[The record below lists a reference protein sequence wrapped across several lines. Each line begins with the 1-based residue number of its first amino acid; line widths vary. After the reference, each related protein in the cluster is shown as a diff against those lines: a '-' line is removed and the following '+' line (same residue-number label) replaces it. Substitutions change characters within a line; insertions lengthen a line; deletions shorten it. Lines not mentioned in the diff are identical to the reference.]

1 MQWPLTFL
9 CFEFSGASSSPS
21 LSRKG
26 SLNLDRFNFSLSSA
40 DERYSISHGAT
51 GGSSKIPI
59 TSEVRSENQ
68 SLLGNIIVFFFMKTT
83 LQIVSRGFTQS
94 SDILQISYL
103 LFCLLSYLLF
113 CLLLGAVEP
122 LDWLFSADSE
132 PEPPSSPKWVN
143 KSLTDDD
150 SKQESAACKG
160 TFFFLNNLFLYLAID
175 TVFHPSG
182 IFQNGMEISSKFHV

>member
-1 MQWPLTFL
+1 MSL
-9 CFEFSGASSSPS
+9 FEFSGASSSPS

-51 GGSSKIPI
+51 GGSKIPV

-68 SLLGNIIVFFFMKTT
+68 S
-83 LQIVSRGFTQS
+83 
-94 SDILQISYL
+94 
-103 LFCLLSYLLF
+103 
-113 CLLLGAVEP
+113 LLGAVEP

-143 KSLTDDD
+143 KSLNSLLKCSDISPQCFRGPVTRTYWLHY
-150 SKQESAACKG
+150 KA
-160 TFFFLNNLFLYLAID
+160 FID
-175 TVFHPSG
+175 IYRYPD
-182 IFQNGMEISSKFHV
+182 NR